1 MAEKFRLKV
10 LKARSTNP
18 SVKATRV
25 TSSSGIRYSTI
36 KQHRCGPWGKRLKGR
51 EKEEDCREEG
61 TLSGHGGLGG
71 HADPRADR
79 HGPGDGNENGTDR
92 GEGPPQERW
101 RSAGVV
107 GPACCRPAYRRGRP
121 RVRRPASQIGIRG
134 TIALGFSLWGRP
146 TRPAQSVNTPRQS
159 GDGGENNPP
168 PRFVLGKV
176 PLTYQ
181 V

>member
-1 MAEKFRLKV
+1 MAEKFRLRA
-10 LKARSTNP
+10 LKAPRQISRSRHEGYIKLYN
-18 SVKATRV
+18 
-25 TSSSGIRYSTI
+25 GYSAV
-36 KQHRCGPWGKRLKGR
+36 KQHRCRPCGKRLKGI

-61 TLSGHGGLGG
+61 TLSGCSRTGG
-71 HADPRADR
+71 HDDAGANRHGSGADR
-79 HGPGDGNENGTDR
+79 ENGSDG
-92 GEGPPQERW
+92 GEGPAPERW
-101 RSAGVV
+101 RGAGVV
-107 GPACCRPAYRRGRP
+107 GPACCRPAYRRR
-121 RVRRPASQIGIRG
+121 RAWVRCPASQIGIRG